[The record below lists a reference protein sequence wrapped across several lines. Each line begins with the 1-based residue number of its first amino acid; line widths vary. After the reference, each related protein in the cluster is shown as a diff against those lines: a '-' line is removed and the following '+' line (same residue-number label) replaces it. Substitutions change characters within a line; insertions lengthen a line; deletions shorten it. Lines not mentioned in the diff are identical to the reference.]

1 MPEPRFPVLSDAQMT
16 PRQREVTARIAD
28 GPRGGIR
35 GPFLAL
41 MHNPDLAD
49 VLQQVGG
56 YLRFRATLAPALV
69 ELAILLVARHW
80 TCQYEW
86 FAHERI
92 ARSQTDLA
100 DGIIRSIQRGEIP
113 LDLTDDQR
121 VLHDFVI
128 ATLRAGSPS
137 GPVFDEAAVRFGRAG
152 ALDLTALCGY
162 YSTIAFVL
170 NTGEIMPPDGER
182 PLREAR

>member
-1 MPEPRFPVLSDAQMT
+1 
-16 PRQREVTARIAD
+16 
-28 GPRGGIR
+28 
-35 GPFLAL
+35 

-49 VLQQVGG
+49 VLQQVGE
-56 YLRFRATLAPALV
+56 YLRFRSTLSPGLI

-80 TCQYEW
+80 TCQFEW

-100 DGIIRSIQRGEIP
+100 DGIIRSIQRDEIP
-113 LDLTDDQR
+113 VDLTDDQR
-121 VLHDFVI
+121 VVHDFVI
-128 ATLRAGSPS
+128 GTLRGGAPA
-137 GPVFDEAAVRFGRAG
+137 GPVFDEAAARFGRAG

-182 PLREAR
+182 PLRAAR